1 VDARLLDGARDGCGA
16 EAEPAQ
22 RGPDLGDDGGHAGRI
37 AGALEAQ
44 RVRGLAGDAQV
55 AVMDRGV
62 VMRALCRARGYA
74 A

>member
-1 VDARLLDGARDGCGA
+1 VDARLVDRARDVRRA

-22 RGPDLGDDGGHAGRI
+22 RGPDLGDDVGRVGRG

-44 RVRGLAGDAQV
+44 RVRRLAGDAQV
-55 AVMDRGV
+55 TVMDRGV